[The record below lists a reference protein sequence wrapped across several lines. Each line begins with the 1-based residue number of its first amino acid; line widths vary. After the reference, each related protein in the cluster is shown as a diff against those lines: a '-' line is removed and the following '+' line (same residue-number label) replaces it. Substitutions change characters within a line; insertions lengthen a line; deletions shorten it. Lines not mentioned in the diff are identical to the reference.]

1 MHEAKTQLSALGK
14 RAWGGERIV
23 IAKAGEP
30 YLDLLPHRESK
41 KLRKPGR
48 FKGKIKLADDF
59 MATSNEV
66 FVSSVSSWEI
76 AIKKAS
82 GKLEA
87 PGDIDTIVDEEGF
100 SELPISIYHGEIAGG
115 LPMYHKDPFDRMLIA
130 QATVQGVQLI
140 TDDHLIQRYDVR
152 ILDPLT

>member
-1 MHEAKTQLSALGK
+1 MRQFLLDTHVFLWWLAGDSRLGQ
-14 RAWGGERIV
+14 ITM
-23 IAKAGEP
+23 
-30 YLDLLPHRESK
+30 
-41 KLRKPGR
+41 KLIRDPR
-48 FKGKIKLADDF
+48 
-59 MATSNEV
+59 NEV

-76 AIKKAS
+76 AIKKAT

-87 PGDIDTIVDEEGF
+87 PNDIDTIVDEEGF

-115 LPMYHKDPFDRMLIA
+115 LPMHHKDPFDRMLIA

-140 TDDHLIQRYDVR
+140 TNDHLIQRYDVK